1 MTPAELAAIKEHI
14 SRFGCSEVGGFRFDW
29 QQFVLR
35 LVEEVERLRK
45 LEHIARQVAEFKR
58 GGSDVLA
65 DDAVDVLCRWCEEHP
80 Q

>member
-1 MTPAELAAIKEHI
+1 MTTDRLRWLLDELQA
-14 SRFGCSEVGGFRFDW
+14 GGDTDRWIEALCPEIEWF
-29 QQFVLR
+29 
-35 LVEEVERLRK
+35 LVEYEKLRRLEQ
-45 LEHIARQVAEFKR
+45 LARQVAEFKR